1 MGYDGPR
8 WRTGVFD
15 GKDWD
20 GSRDDWPWRWSLL
33 RSGASRGICAIV
45 MFIVVFVG
53 IFVRPRRRAQSRGR
67 IGSGVGIDI
76 AWGFG
81 CVVVVVAFVTLCGGR
96 WWDARCDVVI

>member
-1 MGYDGPR
+1 VRWGYDGPR
-8 WRTGVFD
+8 WRMGVFD

-33 RSGASRGICAIV
+33 HSGASRGICAIV

-53 IFVRPRRRAQSRGR
+53 LFVRPRRRVQSRGR
-67 IGSGVGIDI
+67 IGSGVGINI

-81 CVVVVVAFVTLCGGR
+81 CVVVVVVFVTV
-96 WWDARCDVVI
+96 WWEMVGCWV